1 MDGASNGNPAAQQLM
16 LLSASLAKS
25 AEADSATGASAS
37 SEGEKKRKRTGSH
50 APSPGKTKKKKMEK
64 DTTISTQ
71 AMLAAAAAMLPGA
84 AVLLEKQPSLDPSVA
99 IKAAAVMTAA
109 HAANI
114 SLLKSGK
121 NLDEEKQKIKQKKA
135 THNATEK
142 RRQARISMQF
152 TELKNVIESASGQT
166 IRRGRGQI
174 LAAALLFMGAILQEN
189 LTLRN
194 SMNQLLANQQMNQGG
209 SANHSRTPQFTPPMT
224 SQHMLQYH
232 HFQRQPRQP
241 QVHLSA
247 QPPMGSYSQMSTS
260 RSTST
265 TSTEG
270 AKRL

>member
-1 MDGASNGNPAAQQLM
+1 MDGASNGNTAAQQLM

-64 DTTISTQ
+64 DTSISAQ
-71 AMLAAAAAMLPGA
+71 AMLAAATAMLPGA
-84 AVLLEKQPSLDPSVA
+84 ALLLEKQPSLDPSAA
-99 IKAAAVMTAA
+99 IKAAAVITAA
-109 HAANI
+109 HATNI
-114 SLLKSGK
+114 SSLLRSGK
-121 NLDEEKQKIKQKKA
+121 KSDEERQKIKQKKA

-174 LAAALLFMGAILQEN
+174 LAAALLFMSAILQEN

-194 SMNQLLANQQMNQGG
+194 SMNQLLAHQQMSQGG
-209 SANHSRTPQFTPPMT
+209 SANHTRTPQFTPPMT

-232 HFQRQPRQP
+232 HMPRQPRQP

-247 QPPMGSYSQMSTS
+247 QPPMGPYSQMSTS

-265 TSTEG
+265 EG
-270 AKRL
+270 TKRL